1 MNKFDECCFKFKNL
15 IVQIFNEENNIPFL
29 MKYYLFKDVWE
40 EIQKVKNKND
50 YNMMEAQRSATEE
63 AVAAQKMMNDEP
75 EQKFEEPV
83 EEQA

>member
-1 MNKFDECCFKFKNL
+1 MNKFDEYCFKFKNL

-50 YNMMEAQRSATEE
+50 YNMMEAQRHATEE
-63 AVAAQKMMNDEP
+63 ASIQKTMDAAT
-75 EQKFEEPV
+75 EQESEQLV
-83 EEQA
+83 EEQNS